1 MLYLALEKPEFITKT
16 FLFYNFVCIFNN
28 DCEGRCFDKIPD
40 NITDELAFERR

>member
-16 FLFYNFVCIFNN
+16 SLFYNFVCF